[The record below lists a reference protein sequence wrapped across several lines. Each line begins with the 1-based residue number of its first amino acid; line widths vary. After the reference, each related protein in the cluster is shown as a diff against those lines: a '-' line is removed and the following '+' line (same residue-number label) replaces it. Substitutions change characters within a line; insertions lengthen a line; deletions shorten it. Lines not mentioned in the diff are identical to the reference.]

1 MCNFLCF
8 IISKRARIQEKKLRQ
23 KRINPEAAART
34 HHPAAAAAAAAI
46 PHTAPSFSPPPSLSP
61 LALTRPGTMSSGLDM
76 SLDDLIKQSKSRP
89 KASPSPAFSTG
100 PTRRAAPSAWT
111 MPYPPSVPKSAAADS
126 PYGVYSE
133 HVAAMTNSPP
143 PQAVAAPRSLETG
156 TKLHV
161 SNLNASVTVED
172 VQELFSEIGELKRYS
187 VNYDKDGKSQG
198 SAEVV
203 FARKVDALDAIER
216 YNGVQLDG
224 KPMKIELI
232 GNKIE
237 PRPTTPLIL
246 PQRGGRRVSFHGNG
260 RPGASGQGGGGQRG
274 MSQGSG
280 HPGNTVRDGGGRGQG
295 RARGYDRNRVQAS
308 TVDLDA
314 ELEQYHASAV
324 NQK

>member
-1 MCNFLCF
+1 
-8 IISKRARIQEKKLRQ
+8 
-23 KRINPEAAART
+23 
-34 HHPAAAAAAAAI
+34 
-46 PHTAPSFSPPPSLSP
+46 
-61 LALTRPGTMSSGLDM
+61 MSSGLDM

-89 KASPSPAFSTG
+89 KASSSPSPAFSTG
-100 PTRRAAPSAWT
+100 PTRRAAPFART
-111 MPYPPSVPKSAAADS
+111 MPYPPSIPKSAAADS

-133 HVAAMTNSPP
+133 HVTAMATSPP
-143 PQAVAAPRSLETG
+143 PQAAPRALETG

-198 SAEVV
+198 SAQVV

-232 GNKIE
+232 GNKTE
-237 PRPTTPLIL
+237 PCPTIPLMYNHASSNYNAIPNSL
-246 PQRGGRRVSFHGNG
+246 PQRGGPRGPFHGND
-260 RPGASGQGGGGQRG
+260 RPGASGPGGGGQRG

-280 HPGNTVRDGGGRGQG
+280 RPGNTVQDSGRRGWG
-295 RARGYDRNRVQAS
+295 RARGHDRNRVQAS
-308 TVDLDA
+308 TADLDA
-314 ELEQYHASAV
+314 ELEQYHASSV
-324 NQK
+324 KQK